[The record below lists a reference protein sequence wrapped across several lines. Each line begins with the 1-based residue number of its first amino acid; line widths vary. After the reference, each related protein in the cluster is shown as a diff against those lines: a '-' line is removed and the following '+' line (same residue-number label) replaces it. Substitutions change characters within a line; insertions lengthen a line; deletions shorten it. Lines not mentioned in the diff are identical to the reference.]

1 MPVSDALAAAPT
13 RREQRKQE
21 FRDRIMDAAIELFR
35 ESGIAAVTLE
45 EICELARVSRPTFY
59 SYYAS
64 KQELVQALGEKLWL
78 RVAADL
84 TSESLA
90 KSATTAQYL
99 KSFFKVVS
107 RQLGEYSN
115 LERELIREIMV
126 GDVKSGS
133 SLAVMKGLIEMFIA
147 VYTEGQRRG
156 DVGNLYPVD
165 FLAEMT
171 MGGINTVMMRWAVE
185 DNYPLERRLRQLA
198 DYIPR
203 MLELKR

>member
-1 MPVSDALAAAPT
+1 
-13 RREQRKQE
+13 
-21 FRDRIMDAAIELFR
+21 
-35 ESGIAAVTLE
+35 
-45 EICELARVSRPTFY
+45 
-59 SYYAS
+59 
-64 KQELVQALGEKLWL
+64 
-78 RVAADL
+78 
-84 TSESLA
+84 
-90 KSATTAQYL
+90 
-99 KSFFKVVS
+99 
-107 RQLGEYSN
+107 
-115 LERELIREIMV
+115 
-126 GDVKSGS
+126 
-133 SLAVMKGLIEMFIA
+133 MKGLIEMFIA

>member
-35 ESGIAAVTLE
+35 ESGIAAVTME

-147 VYTEGQRRG
+147 VYTEGQKRG

-185 DNYPLERRLRQLA
+185 DNYPLERRLCQLA

>member
-147 VYTEGQRRG
+147 VYTEGQKRG

>member
-84 TSESLA
+84 TSEALA

-147 VYTEGQRRG
+147 VYTEGQKRG

>member
-45 EICELARVSRPTFY
+45 EICEQARVSRPTFY

-147 VYTEGQRRG
+147 VYTEGQKRG

-185 DNYPLERRLRQLA
+185 DNYPLERRLCQLA